1 MILPNK
7 YVEPSQ
13 SLFYLGAITL
23 DIIQKKRMSLVDLWI
38 NFKRSTKEN
47 ISYTRFL
54 QTLVYLYSAGII
66 SYTKE
71 GEIYN
76 ENFKSW
82 NIFSKFR
89 KT

>member
-7 YVEPSQ
+7 YIEPSQ
-13 SLFYLGAITL
+13 SLFYLGAVTL
-23 DIIQKKRMSLVDLWI
+23 EIIGEKKMDFVDLWLK
-38 NFKRSTKEN
+38 FKKNTKET

-66 SYTKE
+66 SYNKE

-76 ENFKSW
+76 ENFE
-82 NIFSKFR
+82 N
-89 KT
+89 

>member
-7 YVEPSQ
+7 YIEPSQ

-23 DIIQKKRMSLVDLWI
+23 NIIERKRISLVDLWI
-38 NFKRSTKEN
+38 GFKKNTKEK

-54 QTLVYLYSAGII
+54 QTLVYLYGTGII

-76 ENFKSW
+76 ENIK
-82 NIFSKFR
+82 N
-89 KT
+89 

>member
-23 DIIQKKRMSLVDLWI
+23 NIIERKNISLVDLWI
-38 NFKRSTKEN
+38 NFKKNTKGK

-76 ENFKSW
+76 ENIK
-82 NIFSKFR
+82 N
-89 KT
+89 

>member
-23 DIIQKKRMSLVDLWI
+23 NIIERKRISLVDLWI
-38 NFKRSTKEN
+38 NFKKNTKEK

-54 QTLVYLYSAGII
+54 QTLVYLYSVGII

-76 ENFKSW
+76 ENIE
-82 NIFSKFR
+82 N
-89 KT
+89 

>member
-23 DIIQKKRMSLVDLWI
+23 NIIERKKISLVDLWI
-38 NFKRSTKEN
+38 NFKKNTKEK

-76 ENFKSW
+76 ENIE
-82 NIFSKFR
+82 N
-89 KT
+89 

>member
-1 MILPNK
+1 MLA
-7 YVEPSQ
+7 SQ
-13 SLFYLGAITL
+13 PEDCR

-76 ENFKSW
+76 ENFKS
-82 NIFSKFR
+82 
-89 KT
+89 